1 MSQVKS
7 KFAEIPTYY
16 DTKDVCRIV
25 NIKQHMLYMK
35 HGLFPV
41 DMYYSKGLLVYVYD
55 KAESEECY
63 KKWCERT
70 LE

>member
-7 KFAEIPTYY
+7 KFTEKPAYY
-16 DTKDVCRIV
+16 DTQDVCRIV

-55 KAESEECY
+55 KKESEKCY